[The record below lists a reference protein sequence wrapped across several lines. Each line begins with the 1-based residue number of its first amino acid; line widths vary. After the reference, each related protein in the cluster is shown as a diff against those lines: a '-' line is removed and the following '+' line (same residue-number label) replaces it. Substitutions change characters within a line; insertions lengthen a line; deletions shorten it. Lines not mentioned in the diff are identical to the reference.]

1 MWKGESVQDSFYFNV
16 AGLNHRFAKKYFLQ
30 NYAYINLDLPLYFN
44 FTNLLKNVNS
54 VISRKKGFDVLKYQ
68 PHRCEDV
75 NHRIF
80 FSKGRKYAI
89 RPQEIINPVIYI
101 SLVNLIT
108 EEENWQ
114 QIQDRFEK
122 LKNEQIECCSI
133 PVIKETKDKKLK
145 AEQIFTWWKHFEQQ
159 SIQLSQ
165 QYSVVAHTDITNF
178 YGSIDADT
186 IAWALYGKEKAIEN
200 KDNEELFGNRL
211 SRLLKSMRYGQT
223 TGIPQGNVFSD
234 FIAEILLAYID
245 HELFKELEEDNV
257 KNFKILRYRDDYRIF
272 ANDEKVCDRIINKLL
287 SKLTEFNLMLNL
299 KKTQITHDVILSSV
313 KPEKIRLWELMK
325 NYPNLQKEI
334 LVMYKFSKEYP
345 NSGALQTWLTDL
357 YKKVRDGEGLGEN
370 ENIETILTL
379 IFKLMLEN
387 QSTAPHCCAIISLI
401 WQDLSRKEKREWINR
416 IKKEIENM
424 PSKGILEVWLQRL
437 SITVD
442 KRIKFDSPLCKC
454 VQNNEI
460 KLWNLDWLEDKDIK
474 QTVLNSPIIDHEL
487 ISKPTPIIEE
497 KEFSTFY
504 YEK

>member
-1 MWKGESVQDSFYFNV
+1 MENSSYSNV
-16 AGLNHRFAKKYFLQ
+16 SGLNHRLAKKYFLQ
-30 NYAYINLDLPLYFN
+30 TYAYTNLDLPLYFN
-44 FTNLLKNVNS
+44 FSNLLKNVNS
-54 VISRKKGFDVLKYQ
+54 VISRKKGFDVLKYR
-68 PHRCEDV
+68 PHIHKDV
-75 NHRIF
+75 NHCIF

-108 EEENWQ
+108 QEKNWQ
-114 QIQDRFEK
+114 KVQSRFEE
-122 LKNEQIECCSI
+122 LKTEHIECCSI
-133 PVIKETKDKKLK
+133 PVIREANDKKLK

-159 SIQLSQ
+159 SIQLSN

-223 TGIPQGNVFSD
+223 TGIPQGSVLSD

-245 HELFKELEEDNV
+245 FELFKALERDNI

-272 ANDEKVCDRIINKLL
+272 ANDEKVCDKIINTLL

-299 KKTQITHDVILSSV
+299 KKTQITQDVILSSV

-325 NYPNLQKEI
+325 EYPNLQKEI

-345 NSGALQTWLTDL
+345 NCGALQTWLTDL
-357 YKKVRDGEGLGEN
+357 YKKVRDGEGLREN

-379 IFKLMLEN
+379 IVKLMLEN
-387 QSTAPHCCAIISLI
+387 QNTAPHCCAIISLI
-401 WQDLSRKEKREWINR
+401 WQDLSTKEKKERINR
-416 IKKEIENM
+416 IRKEIGNK

-442 KRIKFDSPLCKC
+442 KSIKFNNPLCKC
-454 VQNNEI
+454 LQNKKV
-460 KLWNLDWLEDKDIK
+460 KLWNLDWLEDENVK
-474 QTVLNSPIIDHEL
+474 QTVLNSSVIDSTL
-487 ISKPTPIIEE
+487 VKKPTPVIEE